1 MYSQQITAIYMATVI
16 ALCAANAITCDA
28 DLTTKFAIGKRQI
41 EKQLECRIEKTNIAN
56 CNDVNEVDNAWQ
68 NFERINDEYSKAIF
82 ECKITQRSKRRRSS
96 DCGCNPPKEKEPYHQ
111 RTKRCFDCEYVNGS
125 DIYQHTDNH
134 HHHHHHGHHRRRM
147 KTTDRMNNNEEELN
161 DRLRRH
167 RHRNAP
173 ELQKHE
179 RGKHSRAY
187 VHHRHGRL
195 WSRKAARTQRKCHD
209 HGSNDDRKEQ
219 EQVPDAHDRSKT
231 SRRKRRGSCIHQAKQ
246 ETNRLEA
253 KYASLCDRSQICDK
267 ENLHGEQKRAMNDLS
282 KRRQRIYREYL
293 SIFDRC
299 YGSILL

>member
-1 MYSQQITAIYMATVI
+1 MAIRQITTIYMATAI
-16 ALCAANAITCDA
+16 SLCAVNAITCDA

-41 EKQLECRIEKTNIAN
+41 EKQIECRREKTHIAN
-56 CNDVNEVDNAWQ
+56 CNDVGEVDKAWQ
-68 NFERINDEYSKAIF
+68 KFETINDDYSKAIF
-82 ECKITQRSKRRRSS
+82 ECKITQRSKKRRSLS
-96 DCGCNPPKEKEPYHQ
+96 CGCNPPKEKELSHQ
-111 RTKRCFDCEYVNGS
+111 RTKRSCEHVNGS
-125 DIYQHTDNH
+125 DIYQHIHRH
-134 HHHHHHGHHRRRM
+134 HHHHHHHQRRRM
-147 KTTDRMNNNEEELN
+147 KATDRMNNTEEALN

-167 RHRNAP
+167 RHHNAP

-187 VHHRHGRL
+187 VHRRHGRL
-195 WSRKAARTQRKCHD
+195 WSPKATSTQRKRHD
-209 HGSNDDRKEQ
+209 HGSNDDPKEQ

-231 SRRKRRGSCIHQAKQ
+231 SRRKRHGSCIHQAKQ

-267 ENLHGEQKRAMNDLS
+267 ENLYGEQKRAMNELS